1 MPSLVQALLFSSLLA
16 SSGSRL
22 AAQASPSN
30 SQQACAAEVGTQASE
45 TCTLAR
51 SETTH
56 LRVSI
61 STGQVRLLVV
71 EQLEGTVEVGWQ
83 KAAGSSPAEPFSNK
97 AGLHSTIKVL
107 LSPNDAGIALVEL
120 VNTSRADHAAKIS
133 LSAAEQHAANPE
145 SEKEQSAE
153 ASLAHATWLRSHHP
167 EKSTEVLAACDRAI
181 ALWEALGDRP
191 SLARA
196 LTAKASYLSRSD
208 PAAAEPVI
216 QRAVDLGTPDDTAE
230 AASRFKAAGIIAG
243 ELTHYDAANA
253 DLNKSL
259 ALYQAAGDAVNVA
272 YVYQNL
278 ATFELDR
285 ADTTAA
291 LAHLRTAQSIAGG
304 LGDPRLE
311 IMCLNGIGAV
321 YVGSKDFES
330 AYKAYEQVLIL
341 LKRDPDN
348 PEVGYIWAAME
359 QIYEQA
365 GDHRR
370 ALDALDQAM
379 AFWKRNPDV
388 RGELITILGYGDVY
402 FDMNQIG
409 KAQEMYRKGLNLGSS
424 RSQEYLKAYFITGIG
439 MTQLEQGNLEGAK
452 KSLLAS
458 IDLAKKLDVQGSL
471 TATFCGLGD
480 IAVRQDHLEAAR
492 SYYARCD
499 DRAKS
504 MNSYTI
510 ITAKGGLAR
519 LSLKSGDPEEAL
531 RHAEESL
538 GAIESIGGHLDAQ
551 ELKTSFFSSVHSY
564 YDVEVQILE
573 ALARKYPQDGYEW
586 KAFLAGERSRSRTL
600 LDEVNGSVDLTPPG
614 ASPALLAQYD
624 DVQRRLRQLDGAS
637 YRRDATVTSSIT
649 RLTLEEHQLRAE
661 IRAAGDAAPAK
672 PGDPSTIASAGNT
685 NVPTPQR
692 SSAAALSLA
701 GLQSAL
707 PDSHSMLVEYW
718 VGETA
723 SYGWAISRASIR
735 SFRLPP
741 EAQLDRLCAAFRK
754 SLLAQASRDPRLSAE
769 QRAAAQP
776 AIAAEQRRLATQLA
790 VTLFPGDLL
799 ARSLS
804 TLVLVGDGA
813 VNAVPFAAVAKLADV
828 SPARAGLRR
837 ISFLNEP
844 SATIFSLLE
853 SKPIT
858 GRPLRVAIFSDS
870 LSHNFA
876 DASYALAKP
885 EPTAFAGGSHAR
897 GDLSPLPFAHD
908 EAAMLRQIFGAAA
921 TQSFA
926 GTVISPENLQTLDW
940 SEFSIG
946 HFAMHA
952 ILNERYAELTGLSLG
967 NDAHSG
973 TPKMLWYGDVCR
985 LHARLDLVVLSAC
998 NTALGESLPGEGLVG
1013 LTQAFFAAGAQRVL
1027 GTLWEVDDQA
1037 TSEWMRHYYLALRET
1052 HSPTGAL
1059 RKAQQ
1064 AMAADPQWSAPY
1076 YWAGFVLAGD
1086 WRPLP

>member
-1 MPSLVQALLFSSLLA
+1 M
-16 SSGSRL
+16 
-22 AAQASPSN
+22 
-30 SQQACAAEVGTQASE
+30 QASE
-45 TCTLAR
+45 TCTLTLAPA
-51 SETTH
+51 ETTR
-56 LRVSI
+56 LRIGI
-61 STGQVRLLVV
+61 SPGHVRLLAV
-71 EQLEGTVEVGWQ
+71 EQLEGTVEVSWQ
-83 KAAGSSPAEPFSNK
+83 RVADSPPAEPFSNK
-97 AGLHSTIKVL
+97 AGLHSKIGVL
-107 LSPNDAGIALVEL
+107 LSPNGAGIALVEV
-120 VNTSRADHAAKIS
+120 VNTSRANHAAKIS
-133 LSAAEQHAANPE
+133 LSVAEQHAANPE
-145 SEKEQSAE
+145 AEQNAE
-153 ASLAHATWLRSHHP
+153 ASLAHATWLRNHHP
-167 EKSTEVLAACDRAI
+167 EKSSEILAACDRAI
-181 ALWEALGDRP
+181 TLWEELGDRP

-196 LTAKASYLSRSD
+196 LTVKAQYLSRTD
-208 PAAAEPVI
+208 PAAAEPVM
-216 QRAVDLGTPDDTAE
+216 QRALDLGTPDDTAE

-243 ELTHYDAANA
+243 ELTHYDAAAA
-253 DLNKSL
+253 DLNKAL
-259 ALYQAAGDAVNVA
+259 ALYQGAGDAVNVA

-285 ADTTAA
+285 ADTTGA
-291 LAHLRTAQSIAGG
+291 LAHLRAAQSISSGV
-304 LGDPRLE
+304 GDPRLE

-409 KAQEMYRKGLNLGSS
+409 RAQEMYRKGLNLGSS
-424 RSQEYLKAYFITGIG
+424 RSQEYLKAYFITGMG
-439 MTQLEQGNLEGAK
+439 MTQLEQGNLEGAR

-458 IDLAKKLDVQGSL
+458 IDLAKQRDLQGSL

-519 LSLKSGDPEEAL
+519 LSLKSGDLEEAL
-531 RHAEESL
+531 RNAEESL

-637 YRRDATVTSSIT
+637 YRRDATVGASIT

-661 IRAAGDAAPAK
+661 IRAASEAAAAK
-672 PGDPSTIASAGNT
+672 PAPFASSGNA
-685 NVPTPQR
+685 NLPDPQR

-701 GLQSAL
+701 GLQGAL

-718 VGETA
+718 MGETA
-723 SYGWAISRASIR
+723 SHGWAISSAGIR
-735 SFRLPP
+735 SFGLPP

-776 AIAAEQRRLATQLA
+776 AIEAEQRRLATQLA
-790 VTLFPGDLL
+790 AALFPGDLL
-799 ARSLS
+799 AHPIS

-813 VNAVPFAAVAKLADV
+813 VNAVPFAAVAKLANL
-828 SPARAGLRR
+828 SPARAGLRQ

-853 SKPIT
+853 AKPVIA
-858 GRPLRVAIFSDS
+858 RPLRVAVFSDS
-870 LSHNFA
+870 FSHNSS
-876 DASYALAKP
+876 DAQAAGSYGYAKT
-885 EPTAFAGGSHAR
+885 ERSTFR
-897 GDLSPLPFAHD
+897 GRNHGAEELPPLPFAHD
-908 EAAMLRQIFGAAA
+908 EAAMLSEIFGAAA
-921 TQSFA
+921 TRSFTGPTIA
-926 GTVISPENLQTLDW
+926 PDNLQTFDW
-940 SEFSIG
+940 SEFNIG

-952 ILNERYAELTGLSLG
+952 TLNERYAELTGLSLG

-973 TPKMLWYGDVCR
+973 APKMLWYGDVCR

-998 NTALGESLPGEGLVG
+998 NTALGESVPGEGLMG

-1037 TSEWMRHYYLALRET
+1037 TSEWMRHYYVALRET
-1052 HSPTGAL
+1052 HSPTSAL

-1064 AMAADPQWSAPY
+1064 AMAADAQWSAPY

>member
-1 MPSLVQALLFSSLLA
+1 M
-16 SSGSRL
+16 
-22 AAQASPSN
+22 
-30 SQQACAAEVGTQASE
+30 QASE
-45 TCTLAR
+45 TCTLTLAP
-51 SETTH
+51 SETTR
-56 LRVSI
+56 LRVGI
-61 STGQVRLLVV
+61 SRGHVRLVEV
-71 EQLEGTVEVGWQ
+71 EQLEGTVEVSWQ
-83 KAAGSSPAEPFSNK
+83 RVADSPPAEPFSNK
-97 AGLHSTIKVL
+97 AGLHSKIGVL
-107 LSPNDAGIALVEL
+107 LSPNDAGIALVEF
-120 VNTSRADHAAKIS
+120 VNTSRANQAAKIS

-145 SEKEQSAE
+145 SEKEESAE
-153 ASLAHATWLRSHHP
+153 AWLAYATWLRNHHA
-167 EKSTEVLAACDRAI
+167 EKSSEILAACDRAI
-181 ALWEALGDRP
+181 AIWGELGDRP
-191 SLARA
+191 LLARA
-196 LTAKASYLSRSD
+196 LTVKAQYLSRSD
-208 PAAAEPVI
+208 PSAAEPVM
-216 QRAVDLGTPDDTAE
+216 QRALDLGTPDDTAE

-253 DLNKSL
+253 DLNKAL
-259 ALYQAAGDAVNVA
+259 VLYQGAGDAVNVA

-291 LAHLRTAQSIAGG
+291 LAHLRAAQSIASGM
-304 LGDPRLE
+304 GDPRLE

-402 FDMNQIG
+402 FDMNQAR
-409 KAQEMYRKGLNLGSS
+409 KAQEMYRKGLDLGSS

-439 MTQLEQGNLEGAK
+439 MTQLEQGNLEGAR

-458 IDLAKKLDVQGSL
+458 IDLAKKRDIQGSL

-480 IAVRQDHLEAAR
+480 IALRQDHLEAAR
-492 SYYARCD
+492 AYYARCD

-519 LSLKSGDPEEAL
+519 LSLKSGSLEEAL
-531 RHAEESL
+531 RHAEEAL

-624 DVQRRLRQLDGAS
+624 DVQRRLHQLDGAS
-637 YRRDATVTSSIT
+637 YRRDATVASSIM

-661 IRAAGDAAPAK
+661 IRTAGEAAPAK
-672 PGDPSTIASAGNT
+672 PADASTITSSGNT
-685 NVPTPQR
+685 NLPASQR
-692 SSAAALSLA
+692 SSAATLSLV

-707 PDSHSMLVEYW
+707 PDNHSMLVEYW
-718 VGETA
+718 MGETA
-723 SYGWAISRASIR
+723 SYGWAISSAGIR
-735 SFRLPP
+735 SFRVPP
-741 EAQLDRLCAAFRK
+741 AAQLDRLCAAFRK
-754 SLLAQASRDPRLSAE
+754 SLLAQASRDPRLSAQ
-769 QRAAAQP
+769 QRAAVQP
-776 AIAAEQRRLATQLA
+776 AIEAEQSRLATQLTA
-790 VTLFPGDLL
+790 ALFPGDLL
-799 ARSLS
+799 AHPIS

-813 VNAVPFAAVAKLADV
+813 INAVPFAAVAKLANV

-853 SKPIT
+853 SKPVT
-858 GRPLRVAIFSDS
+858 PRTLRVAVFSDS
-870 LSHNFA
+870 FSHNS
-876 DASYALAKP
+876 SYAQAAGSYAYEKI
-885 EPTAFAGGSHAR
+885 EPSTFPGRNHGAEE
-897 GDLSPLPFAHD
+897 LPPLPFAHD
-908 EAAMLRQIFGAAA
+908 EAAMLREIFGAAA
-921 TQSFA
+921 TRSFA
-926 GTVISPENLQTLDW
+926 GPTITADSLQTLDW

-952 ILNERYAELTGLSLG
+952 TLNERYAELTGLSLG

-973 TPKMLWYGDVCR
+973 TSKMLWYGDVCR

-998 NTALGESLPGEGLVG
+998 NTALGESIPGEGLMG

-1037 TSEWMRHYYLALRET
+1037 TSKWMRHYYLALRET
-1052 HSPTGAL
+1052 HSPTWAL

-1064 AMAADPQWSAPY
+1064 AMAADAQWSAPY

>member
-1 MPSLVQALLFSSLLA
+1 MPSLVLALLFLSLLA

-22 AAQASPSN
+22 SAQAPSSN
-30 SQQACAAEVGTQASE
+30 SRQACAVEVVMQASE
-45 TCTLAR
+45 TCTLTLAP

-56 LRVSI
+56 LQVGI
-61 STGQVRLLVV
+61 SRGHVRLLIV
-71 EQLEGTVEVGWQ
+71 EQFEGTVEVSWQ
-83 KAAGSSPAEPFSNK
+83 RDFPPVERFSNK
-97 AGLHSTIKVL
+97 AGLHSKISVL
-107 LSPNDAGIALVEL
+107 LSPNNAGIALVEL
-120 VNTSRADHAAKIS
+120 VNTSRANRAAKLS
-133 LSAAEQHAANPE
+133 LSVAEQHAANPE
-145 SEKEQSAE
+145 AEKEQNAE
-153 ASLAHATWLRSHHP
+153 ASLAHATWLRNHHP
-167 EKSTEVLAACDRAI
+167 EKSSEILAACDRAI
-181 ALWEALGDRP
+181 TLWEELGDRP

-208 PAAAEPVI
+208 PAAAEPVM
-216 QRAVDLGTPDDTAE
+216 QRALDLGAPDDTAE
-230 AASRFKAAGIIAG
+230 AASRFKAAGVIAG
-243 ELTHYDAANA
+243 ELTRYDAASA

-259 ALYQAAGDAVNVA
+259 ALYQGAGDAVNVA

-285 ADTTAA
+285 ADTTDA
-291 LAHLRTAQSIAGG
+291 LAHLRAAQSIASGV
-304 LGDPRLE
+304 GDPRLE

-409 KAQEMYRKGLNLGSS
+409 KAQEMYRKGLDLGSS
-424 RSQEYLKAYFITGIG
+424 RSQEYLKAYFITGMG
-439 MTQLEQGNLEGAK
+439 MAQLEQGNLEGAR

-458 IDLAKKLDVQGSL
+458 IDLAKQRDLQGSL

-519 LSLKSGDPEEAL
+519 LSLKSGDLEEAL
-531 RHAEESL
+531 THAEESL

-564 YDVEVQILE
+564 YDVDVQILE

-600 LDEVNGSVDLTPPG
+600 LDEVNGAVDLAPPG

-637 YRRDATVTSSIT
+637 FHRDATVTASIT

-661 IRAAGDAAPAK
+661 IRAAGEAAPAT
-672 PGDPSTIASAGNT
+672 SGNA
-685 NVPTPQR
+685 NVPAPQR

-718 VGETA
+718 MGESA
-723 SYGWAISRASIR
+723 SYGWAISSAGIR
-735 SFRLPP
+735 GFRLPP
-741 EAQLDRLCAAFRK
+741 AAQLDRLCGAFRK

-776 AIAAEQRRLATQLA
+776 AIEAEQRRLATQLA
-790 VTLFPGDLL
+790 AALFPGDLL
-799 ARSLS
+799 GHSLS

-813 VNAVPFAAVAKLADV
+813 VNAVPFAAVAKLADL

-858 GRPLRVAIFSDS
+858 ARALRVAVFSDS
-870 LSHNFA
+870 LSHSSSDAQAAGSYGYAKTEASTFRGRNHGA
-876 DASYALAKP
+876 DELP
-885 EPTAFAGGSHAR
+885 
-897 GDLSPLPFAHD
+897 PLPFAHD
-908 EAAMLRQIFGAAA
+908 EAAMLREIFGAAA
-921 TQSFA
+921 TRSFT
-926 GTVISPENLQTLDW
+926 GPTISPENLQTFDW

-952 ILNERYAELTGLSLG
+952 TLNQRYAELTGLSLG

-973 TPKMLWYGDVCR
+973 APKMLWYGDVCR

-998 NTALGESLPGEGLVG
+998 NTALGESVPGEGLMG

-1037 TSEWMRHYYLALRET
+1037 TSEWMRHYYLALKET
-1052 HSPTGAL
+1052 HSPTLAL
-1059 RKAQQ
+1059 RKAQH
-1064 AMAADPQWSAPY
+1064 AMAADTRWSAPY

>member
-1 MPSLVQALLFSSLLA
+1 
-16 SSGSRL
+16 
-22 AAQASPSN
+22 
-30 SQQACAAEVGTQASE
+30 
-45 TCTLAR
+45 
-51 SETTH
+51 
-56 LRVSI
+56 
-61 STGQVRLLVV
+61 
-71 EQLEGTVEVGWQ
+71 
-83 KAAGSSPAEPFSNK
+83 
-97 AGLHSTIKVL
+97 
-107 LSPNDAGIALVEL
+107 
-120 VNTSRADHAAKIS
+120 
-133 LSAAEQHAANPE
+133 
-145 SEKEQSAE
+145 
-153 ASLAHATWLRSHHP
+153 
-167 EKSTEVLAACDRAI
+167 
-181 ALWEALGDRP
+181 
-191 SLARA
+191 
-196 LTAKASYLSRSD
+196 
-208 PAAAEPVI
+208 
-216 QRAVDLGTPDDTAE
+216 
-230 AASRFKAAGIIAG
+230 
-243 ELTHYDAANA
+243 
-253 DLNKSL
+253 
-259 ALYQAAGDAVNVA
+259 
-272 YVYQNL
+272 
-278 ATFELDR
+278 LD
-285 ADTTAA
+285 
-291 LAHLRTAQSIAGG
+291 
-304 LGDPRLE
+304 
-311 IMCLNGIGAV
+311 
-321 YVGSKDFES
+321 
-330 AYKAYEQVLIL
+330 
-341 LKRDPDN
+341 
-348 PEVGYIWAAME
+348 
-359 QIYEQA
+359 
-365 GDHRR
+365 
-370 ALDALDQAM
+370 
-379 AFWKRNPDV
+379 
-388 RGELITILGYGDVY
+388 
-402 FDMNQIG
+402 
-409 KAQEMYRKGLNLGSS
+409 LGSS
-424 RSQEYLKAYFITGIG
+424 RSQEYLKAYFITGMG
-439 MTQLEQGNLEGAK
+439 MTQLEQGNLEGAR

-458 IDLAKKLDVQGSL
+458 IDLAKKRDLQGSL

-519 LSLKSGDPEEAL
+519 LSLKSGDLEEAL

-538 GAIESIGGHLDAQ
+538 GAIESIGSHLDAQ

-573 ALARKYPQDGYEW
+573 ALARKNPQDGYEW

-600 LDEVNGSVDLTPPG
+600 LDEVNGSVDLAPPG

-624 DVQRRLRQLDGAS
+624 DVQRRLRAFDGAS
-637 YRRDATVTSSIT
+637 FHRDATVTASIT

-661 IRAAGDAAPAK
+661 IRTAGEAAAAN
-672 PGDPSTIASAGNT
+672 GNT
-685 NVPTPQR
+685 NLSQR

-723 SYGWAISRASIR
+723 SYGWAISSAGIR

-741 EAQLDRLCAAFRK
+741 AAQLDRLCATFRK
-754 SLLAQASRDPRLSAE
+754 ALLAEASRDPRLSAE

-776 AIAAEQRRLATQLA
+776 AIESEQRRLATQLA

-799 ARSLS
+799 AHPIS
-804 TLVLVGDGA
+804 TLVLVGDGT
-813 VNAVPFAAVAKLADV
+813 VDAVPFAAVAKLADV

-853 SKPIT
+853 AKPVT
-858 GRPLRVAIFSDS
+858 ARPLRVAVFSDS
-870 LSHNFA
+870 FSHGA
-876 DASYALAKP
+876 DELP
-885 EPTAFAGGSHAR
+885 Q
-897 GDLSPLPFAHD
+897 LPFAHD
-908 EAAMLRQIFGAAA
+908 EAAMLREIFGAAA
-921 TQSFA
+921 THSFA
-926 GTVISPENLQTLDW
+926 GPSITPDNLQTLDW

-952 ILNERYAELTGLSLG
+952 TLNQRYAELTGLSLG

-998 NTALGESLPGEGLVG
+998 NTALGESVPGEGLMG

-1052 HSPTGAL
+1052 RSPTWAL

-1064 AMAADPQWSAPY
+1064 AMAADAQWSAPY

>member
-1 MPSLVQALLFSSLLA
+1 MPSLVRALLFLSLLA

-30 SQQACAAEVGTQASE
+30 SQQACLSEIGVTASE
-45 TCTLAR
+45 TCSLTLAT

-61 STGQVRLLVV
+61 STGQVRPLVV
-71 EQLEGTVEVGWQ
+71 EQLAGTVEVGWQ
-83 KAAGSSPAEPFSNK
+83 KGAGSSPAEPFSNK
-97 AGLHSTIKVL
+97 AGLHSKISVL

-120 VNTSRADHAAKIS
+120 VNISRADHAAKIS
-133 LSAAEQHAANPE
+133 LSVGEQHAANPE
-145 SEKEQSAE
+145 AENEQSAE
-153 ASLAHATWLRSHHP
+153 ASFAHATWLRSHHP
-167 EKSTEVLAACDRAI
+167 EKSTEILAACDRAI
-181 ALWEALGDRP
+181 TLWEELGDRP

-208 PAAAEPVI
+208 PAAAEPVM
-216 QRAVDLGTPDDTAE
+216 QRALELGSPDDTAE

-243 ELTHYDAANA
+243 ELTHYDAATA

-259 ALYQAAGDAVNVA
+259 ALYQGNGDAVNVA

-291 LAHLRTAQSIAGG
+291 LDHLRAAQSIASGV
-304 LGDPRLE
+304 GDPRLE

-370 ALDALDQAM
+370 ALDALDQAT
-379 AFWKRNPDV
+379 AYWKRNPDV

-409 KAQEMYRKGLNLGSS
+409 KAQEMYRNGLNLGSS
-424 RSQEYLKAYFITGIG
+424 RSQEYLKAYFITGMG
-439 MTQLEQGNLEGAK
+439 MSQLEQGNLEGAR

-458 IDLAKKLDVQGSL
+458 IDLAKSRDLQGSL

-519 LSLKSGDPEEAL
+519 LSLKSGDLEEAL

-564 YDVEVQILE
+564 YDVDVQILE
-573 ALARKYPQDGYEW
+573 GLARKYPEDGYEW

-637 YRRDATVTSSIT
+637 YRRDAAVTSSIT

-661 IRAAGDAAPAK
+661 IRAASEAAAAKPADPSAPA
-672 PGDPSTIASAGNT
+672 A
-685 NVPTPQR
+685 V
-692 SSAAALSLA
+692 LSLA

-707 PDSHSMLVEYW
+707 PDSRSMLVEYW

-723 SYGWAISRASIR
+723 SYGWAISGAGIR

-741 EAQLDRLCAAFRK
+741 GAQLDRLCAAFRK
-754 SLLAQASRDPRLSAE
+754 SLLAQASLDPGLSAE

-776 AIAAEQRRLATQLA
+776 AIEAEQRRLATKLA

-799 ARSLS
+799 AHSLS
-804 TLVLVGDGA
+804 TLVVVGDGA

-844 SATIFSLLE
+844 SATIFTVLE
-853 SKPIT
+853 SKPVT
-858 GRPLRVAIFSDS
+858 ARPLRVAIFSDALPS
-870 LSHNFA
+870 A
-876 DASYALAKP
+876 GYARAKT
-885 EPTAFAGGSHAR
+885 EPTAFARGSHAT
-897 GDLSPLPFAHD
+897 GELPPLPFAHD
-908 EAAMLRQIFGAAA
+908 EAAMLREIFGAAA
-921 TQSFA
+921 THSFA
-926 GTVISPENLQTLDW
+926 GAAMAPENLQTLDW

-973 TPKMLWYGDVCR
+973 APKMLWYGDVCR
-985 LHARLDLVVLSAC
+985 LHAKLDLVVLSAC
-998 NTALGESLPGEGLVG
+998 NTALGESLPGEGLMG
-1013 LTQAFFAAGAQRVL
+1013 MTQAFFAAGAQRVL

-1037 TSEWMRHYYLALRET
+1037 TSAWMRHYYLALRET
-1052 HSPTGAL
+1052 HSPTSAL

-1064 AMAADPQWSAPY
+1064 AMAADAQWSAPY